1 MLPSPAKLPAPARCQ
16 AIRPRT
22 LTALAVLGV
31 LATGCYADEE
41 ALDLCE
47 EAALHRQACLGE
59 YITPPICEGAAAADA
74 EHILSLQCSD
84 LAALDAL
91 ERSKA
96 DGPLCDWFGTGCAPD
111 EPIFQGAS
119 CTSDHVCAA
128 GSFCVEGHCFA
139 GAGSDEFAS
148 VLDEYTATA
157 ETVGAQVRL
166 LDDND
171 ETRAIRLALVEHA
184 EHSVH
189 LASLYLADDLTGRE
203 SVAALAAAAQR
214 GIEVR
219 VILDSASQQFWGDSD
234 LLDDLHAAGVEVL
247 GFNPVLAWARLRWSI
262 GMWSDQ
268 RIHEKILVVDGEHAV
283 VGGRNI
289 SDRYL
294 VSDIDG
300 WRDTCVFMSGPG
312 VGDVQRMFLEL
323 WDKVAA
329 WEHQAGCGQGLYCV
343 DPRSPK
349 LATESAYYPDLPART
364 SARTRAI
371 YSDPHAQDTS
381 LGYFTKIS
389 LVRAA
394 RESIVISNAYFVPPR
409 RLRKHLREAVD
420 RGVRVVMLTNSKE
433 SASETSMYYAGI
445 NYYRELI
452 DAGVEVRE
460 WRGPASLHAKTMVV
474 DGELALVSSFNLDP
488 RSAERNSEALILIR
502 DSEVVRELS
511 DSLARDVAQSDLA
524 RYDNIPWADWLK
536 ARALRLAEPLL

>member
-1 MLPSPAKLPAPARCQ
+1 
-16 AIRPRT
+16 
-22 LTALAVLGV
+22 
-31 LATGCYADEE
+31 
-41 ALDLCE
+41 
-47 EAALHRQACLGE
+47 
-59 YITPPICEGAAAADA
+59 
-74 EHILSLQCSD
+74 
-84 LAALDAL
+84 
-91 ERSKA
+91 
-96 DGPLCDWFGTGCAPD
+96 
-111 EPIFQGAS
+111 
-119 CTSDHVCAA
+119 
-128 GSFCVEGHCFA
+128 
-139 GAGSDEFAS
+139 
-148 VLDEYTATA
+148 
-157 ETVGAQVRL
+157 VRL
-166 LDDND
+166 LDDNA
-171 ETRAIRLALVEHA
+171 ETRAIRNALVDHA

-214 GIEVR
+214 GVEVR
-219 VILDSASQQFWGDSD
+219 VVLDSASQQFWGDSG
-234 LLDDLHAAGVEVL
+234 LLDELHAAGVDVL
-247 GFNPVLAWARLRWSI
+247 GFNPVLGWARLRWSI
-262 GMWSDQ
+262 GLWSDQ

-294 VSDIDG
+294 ISDVEG

-312 VGDVQRMFLEL
+312 VADVQRIFLEL
-323 WDKVAA
+323 WDKVAE
-329 WEHQAGCGQGLYCV
+329 WEHRAGCGQELYCL
-343 DPRSPK
+343 DPASPA
-349 LATESAYYPDLPART
+349 LATSEAYYPDMTART
-364 SARTRAI
+364 AARTRAI
-371 YSDPHAQDTS
+371 YSDPHAQNTS
-381 LGYFTKIS
+381 LGYFTMIS
-389 LVRAA
+389 MVRAA
-394 RESIVISNAYFVPPR
+394 RESIEISNAYFVPPR

-420 RGVRVVMLTNSKE
+420 RGVHVVMLTNSKE

-474 DGELALVSSFNLDP
+474 DRELALVSSFNLDP